1 MKSTTFQNRYGNT
14 TLLPLIGKAQALTFD
29 SRGQVFLDGHRVIG
43 IWWGHAGSRAPKR
56 GRPRLGDWKLIKG
69 KWYERRCHRT
79 QIAPGVSALQVA
91 GGRPVY
97 EWVAVSET

>member
-1 MKSTTFQNRYGNT
+1 MIGNNFRSRYGNM
-14 TLLPLIGKAQALTFD
+14 TLPKSSGVIFVHAD
-29 SRGQVFLDGHRVIG
+29 GQVYLDGHRVIG
-43 IWWGHAGSRAPKR
+43 IWWGRAGSRAPER

-69 KWYERRCHRT
+69 KWYERRWHRT